1 MLDKAHEK
9 DPNVD
14 NSRQAVVSKAWQL
27 AYDQAIVRQ
36 GADMG
41 GSVRTGVNAVVNA
54 LQALAGGDIRAALA
68 QGAAPYLAAKV
79 KELTTGNA
87 PYGELTDTQKLNNL
101 MAHALLGGV
110 VAELSGGSAAAGA
123 TGAVTGELATPAIA
137 LALYGTADSD
147 KLSPEQKANLSA
159 LATLAS
165 GIAAGVSSGSTAG
178 AATGALAGKNAVE
191 NNALSVQQN
200 QERAKEMTQCQGDA
214 CSAVIEKYK
223 KINAEQHDSVVNCS
237 GAQDCVDK
245 ANEVGKLQ
253 ADYASRT
260 SELLEKARAEGGLS
274 PAEQDEL
281 SVLQVTTIQLEADR
295 NAAIH
300 NALMSGDS
308 AEAKQLAINSL
319 AQVAG
324 TSAAGIAAGIGKN
337 KTNSGENAAKN
348 GLKNVPETQASVDNK
363 LTNYLLAKDHP
374 VGGSKAEW
382 FDKALGF
389 NKGNSSELAKQIVFE
404 PSKAVKTAETQH
416 GVKYD
421 QVISITGANGR
432 TIDVKFGWIKNN
444 DGVVRLVTAI
454 PAKK

>member
-1 MLDKAHEK
+1 M
-9 DPNVD
+9 
-14 NSRQAVVSKAWQL
+14 

-147 KLSPEQKANLSA
+147 KLSPDQKANLSA

-191 NNALSVQQN
+191 NNSLSATQSLAFDKELSECRKSGGDCQAVIDKWKQVSDKQSAETDQKLKNDPVGVQVWDKDVAQGGSDMANRPGWLGNLPGVDVMTSDEAKAYVQQWNGQDLAKIDQNSPGWTKFAVFASDPEN
-200 QERAKEMTQCQGDA
+200 QAAVASIGMLGKDLFLIAKNSFTTKSLLKEMTAQG
-214 CSAVIEKYK
+214 IKF
-223 KINAEQHDSVVNCS
+223 
-237 GAQDCVDK
+237 
-245 ANEVGKLQ
+245 
-253 ADYASRT
+253 T
-260 SELLEKARAEGGLS
+260 
-274 PAEQDEL
+274 P
-281 SVLQVTTIQLEADR
+281 
-295 NAAIH
+295 
-300 NALMSGDS
+300 
-308 AEAKQLAINSL
+308 
-319 AQVAG
+319 
-324 TSAAGIAAGIGKN
+324 
-337 KTNSGENAAKN
+337 ENIVSAAKN
-348 GLKNVPETQASVDNK
+348 NNGKVFFLRKVTQRRDCSILSVSMK
-363 LTNYLLAKDHP
+363 RTL
-374 VGGSKAEW
+374 
-382 FDKALGF
+382 
-389 NKGNSSELAKQIVFE
+389 QI
-404 PSKAVKTAETQH
+404 
-416 GVKYD
+416 
-421 QVISITGANGR
+421 
-432 TIDVKFGWIKNN
+432 
-444 DGVVRLVTAI
+444 
-454 PAKK
+454 